1 MANTEIIIRTNN
13 TFKSK
18 DLTKATLGLAD
29 CFNSA
34 NKAYKDACVILA
46 KVEANKSY
54 KDDGFGSL
62 AEYAELIGLNK
73 SAAHKMENAGRL
85 ILSDNPV
92 IRDFAAKADYS
103 KLSLLQSEDEDD
115 VAEAIEK
122 GDLTPETTAAKVKE
136 WKAARPVKEGKEK
149 VVPTFHIYGHAL
161 KVTNVGGVN
170 ADDPVTR
177 FVEIDVTVGI
187 ASPADW
193 AREFDDTAIVSTV
206 KGPDGST
213 VYMALTAS
221 GSMFTYHAERVK
233 AEKKAKKAAP
243 AAFDLSKLP
252 DDVVARMIAEYNAKR
267 EAGKGE

>member
-1 MANTEIIIRTNN
+1 MASTEITIRTNN

-18 DLTKATLGLAD
+18 ELTKATLGLAD

-46 KVEANKSY
+46 KVEANQSWKE
-54 KDDGFGSL
+54 DGFKSL
-62 AEYAELIGLNK
+62 AEYGELIGLNK
-73 SAAHKMENAGRL
+73 SVTHKMENAGRL

-122 GDLTPETTAAKVKE
+122 GELTPETTAAKVKE

-149 VVPTFHIYGHAL
+149 VVPTFHIVGHGFIIQ
-161 KVTNVGGVN
+161 TVG
-170 ADDPVTR
+170 AAPEQ
-177 FVEIDVTVGI
+177 VEIDVTVGI

-193 AREFDDTAIVSTV
+193 AREFDNTAIVSSA
-206 KGPDGST
+206 KDPDGDT
-213 VYMALTAS
+213 LYMALTAA

-243 AAFDLSKLP
+243 VAFDLSKLP
-252 DDVVARMIAEYNAKR
+252 DDVVAKMIAEYNAKR
-267 EAGKGE
+267 EGK

>member
-1 MANTEIIIRTNN
+1 MATTEIIIRTNN

-54 KDDGFGSL
+54 KDDGFSSL

-85 ILSDNPV
+85 ILSDNPI

-103 KLSLLQSEDEDD
+103 KLSLLASEDEDE
-115 VAEAIEK
+115 VAEAVEK
-122 GDLTPETTAAKVKE
+122 GELSTESTAANVKA
-136 WKAARPVKEGKEK
+136 WKASRPVKEGKEK
-149 VVPTFHIYGHAL
+149 VVPTFRIVGAAL
-161 KVTNVGGVN
+161 TVN
-170 ADDPVTR
+170 GKKD
-177 FVEIDVTVGI
+177 IDVTIGI

-193 AREFDDTAIVSTV
+193 AREYDNTALVSTV
-206 KGPDGST
+206 KDADGT
-213 VYMALTAS
+213 THYVALTAD
-221 GSMFTYHAERVK
+221 GSMFNYIAERVK
-233 AEKKAKKAAP
+233 AEKKTKKAP
-243 AAFDLSKLP
+243 VAFDLSKLP
-252 DDVVARMIAEYNAKR
+252 DEVVAKMIAEYNAKR
-267 EAGKGE
+267 EGK

>member
-1 MANTEIIIRTNN
+1 MATTEIIIRTNN

-122 GDLTPETTAAKVKE
+122 GEITPETTAAKVKE

-161 KVTNVGGVN
+161 CMSAKPEDG
-170 ADDPVTR
+170 PVYK
-177 FVEIDVTVGI
+177 EIDVTVGI
-187 ASPADW
+187 ANPAEW
-193 AREFDDTAIVSTV
+193 AREYDETAVVSST
-206 KGPDGST
+206 KGPDT
-213 VYMALTAS
+213 NTLYMALTAD

>member
-1 MANTEIIIRTNN
+1 MATTEIIIRTNN

-54 KDDGFGSL
+54 KDDGFSSL

-103 KLSLLQSEDEDD
+103 KLSLLASEDEDE
-115 VAEAIEK
+115 VAEAVEK
-122 GDLTPETTAAKVKE
+122 GELSTESTAANVKA

-149 VVPTFHIYGHAL
+149 VVPTFHIVGAAL
-161 KVTNVGGVN
+161 TVN
-170 ADDPVTR
+170 GKKD
-177 FVEIDVTVGI
+177 IDVTIGV

-193 AREFDDTAIVSTV
+193 AREYDSTALVSTV
-206 KGPDGST
+206 KDAEGT
-213 VYMALTAS
+213 THYVALTAD
-221 GSMFTYHAERVK
+221 GSMFNYTAERVK
-233 AEKKAKKAAP
+233 AEKKTKKAAP
-243 AAFDLSKLP
+243 VAFDLSKLP
-252 DDVVARMIAEYNAKR
+252 DDVVAKMIAEYNAKR
-267 EAGKGE
+267 ETGKGE

>member
-1 MANTEIIIRTNN
+1 MSTNEIIIRTNN

-46 KVEANKSY
+46 KVEANKAY
-54 KDDGFGSL
+54 KDDGFSSL

-103 KLSLLQSEDEDD
+103 KLSLLASEDEDE
-115 VAEAIEK
+115 VAEAVEK
-122 GDLTPETTAAKVKE
+122 GELSAESTAANVKA

-149 VVPTFHIYGHAL
+149 IVPTFHI
-161 KVTNVGGVN
+161 VGCAYSGKD
-170 ADDPVTR
+170 AGIAP
-177 FVEIDVTVGI
+177 IDVTIGI

-193 AREFDDTAIVSTV
+193 AREFDSDAIVASA
-206 KGPDGST
+206 KDHDGAVT
-213 VYMALTAS
+213 YMALA
-221 GSMFTYHAERVK
+221 GDGGMFYYRAERVK

-243 AAFDLSKLP
+243 VAFDLSKLP
-252 DDVVARMIAEYNAKR
+252 DDVVAKMIAEYNAKR
-267 EAGKGE
+267 EAGEGK

>member
-1 MANTEIIIRTNN
+1 MADTEIIIRTNN

-46 KVEANKSY
+46 KVEANKAY
-54 KDDGFGSL
+54 KDDGFSSL

-122 GDLTPETTAAKVKE
+122 GELTPETTAAKVKE
-136 WKAARPVKEGKEK
+136 WKAARSVKEGKEK
-149 VVPTFHIYGHAL
+149 VVPTWKITGRTFHTDGTPGAL
-161 KVTNVGGVN
+161 
-170 ADDPVTR
+170 
-177 FVEIDVTVGI
+177 IDCTVGI
-187 ASPADW
+187 ASPAEW
-193 AREFDDTAIVSTV
+193 AREFDSTSIVASAKDANGNTR
-206 KGPDGST
+206 
-213 VYMALTAS
+213 YMALTAD
-221 GSMFTYHAERVK
+221 GAMFWYMADRVK
-233 AEKKAKKAAP
+233 AEKKGKKAAP

-252 DDVVARMIAEYNAKR
+252 DDVVAKMIAEYNAKR
-267 EAGKGE
+267 EGK

>member
-54 KDDGFGSL
+54 KDDGFASL

-103 KLSLLQSEDEDD
+103 KLSLLASEDEDE
-115 VAEAIEK
+115 VAEAVEK
-122 GDLTPETTAAKVKE
+122 GELSAESTAANVKA
-136 WKAARPVKEGKEK
+136 WKAARPVKDGKEK
-149 VVPTFHIYGHAL
+149 VVPTWKITGRTFHTDGTAGTL
-161 KVTNVGGVN
+161 
-170 ADDPVTR
+170 
-177 FVEIDVTVGI
+177 IDCTVGI

-193 AREFDDTAIVSTV
+193 AREFDSTAIVAAAKDANGNTR
-206 KGPDGST
+206 
-213 VYMALTAS
+213 YMALTAD
-221 GSMFTYHAERVK
+221 GAMFNYTAERVK

-243 AAFDLSKLP
+243 VAFDLSKLP
-252 DDVVARMIAEYNAKR
+252 DEVVAKMIAEYNAKR
-267 EAGKGE
+267 EAGEGK

>member
-1 MANTEIIIRTNN
+1 MANTEITIRTNN

-62 AEYAELIGLNK
+62 AEYAEVIGLNK

-103 KLSLLQSEDEDD
+103 KLSMLQSEDEDE

-122 GDLTPETTAAKVKE
+122 GELTPDTTAAKVKE
-136 WKAARPVKEGKEK
+136 WKAARPVKDGKEK
-149 VVPTFHIYGHAL
+149 VVPTWKITGRTFRTDGTAGTL
-161 KVTNVGGVN
+161 
-170 ADDPVTR
+170 
-177 FVEIDVTVGI
+177 IDCTVGI

-193 AREFDDTAIVSTV
+193 AREFDSTAIVATA
-206 KGPDGST
+206 KDANGNT
-213 VYMALTAS
+213 RYMALTAD
-221 GSMFTYHAERVK
+221 GAMFNYTAERVK

-243 AAFDLSKLP
+243 VSFDLSKLP
-252 DDVVARMIAEYNAKR
+252 DEVVAKMIAEYNAKR
-267 EAGKGE
+267 ETGKGK

>member
-1 MANTEIIIRTNN
+1 MSTTEITIRTNN
-13 TFKSK
+13 AFKSK

-103 KLSLLQSEDEDD
+103 KLAMLQSEDEDE

-122 GDLTPETTAAKVKE
+122 GELTADSTAANVKA
-136 WKAARPVKEGKEK
+136 WKASRPVKDGKEK
-149 VVPTFHIYGHAL
+149 VLPEFEVHIVFGNGRMLDIDKTALENIEALDGFVKVGTFK
-161 KVTNVGGVN
+161 KVDTIPGSEGEQKETPWDVLVN
-170 ADDPVTR
+170 PFTG
-177 FVEIDVTVGI
+177 EM
-187 ASPADW
+187 
-193 AREFDDTAIVSTV
+193 ARLY
-206 KGPDGST
+206 K
-213 VYMALTAS
+213 
-221 GSMFTYHAERVK
+221 VK
-233 AEKKAKKAAP
+233 AKVEKKSKKAAP
-243 AAFDLSKLP
+243 VAFDLSKLP
-252 DDVVARMIAEYNAKR
+252 DEVVAKMIAEYNAKR
-267 EAGKGE
+267 ETGKGE

>member
-1 MANTEIIIRTNN
+1 MSTSEIIIRTNN

-46 KVEANKSY
+46 KVEASKSY
-54 KDDGFGSL
+54 KEDGFASL

-103 KLSLLQSEDEDD
+103 KLSLLASEDEDE
-115 VAEAIEK
+115 VAEAVEK
-122 GDLTPETTAAKVKE
+122 GELTTDSTAANVKA
-136 WKAARPVKEGKEK
+136 WKASRPVKEGKEK
-149 VVPTFHIYGHAL
+149 VVPTFHIVGAAL
-161 KVTNVGGVN
+161 TVN
-170 ADDPVTR
+170 GKKD
-177 FVEIDVTVGI
+177 IDVTIGI

-193 AREFDDTAIVSTV
+193 AREYDNTSLVSTV
-206 KGPDGST
+206 KDADGT
-213 VYMALTAS
+213 THYMALTAS
-221 GSMFTYHAERVK
+221 GDMFNYTAERVK
-233 AEKKAKKAAP
+233 ADKKSKKAAP
-243 AAFDLSKLP
+243 VAFDLSKLP
-252 DDVVARMIAEYNAKR
+252 DEVVAKMIAEYNAKR
-267 EAGKGE
+267 EGK

>member
-103 KLSLLQSEDEDD
+103 KLSLLQSEDEDE

-122 GDLTPETTAAKVKE
+122 GELTPDTTAAKVKE
-136 WKAARPVKEGKEK
+136 WKAARPVKDGKEK
-149 VVPTFHIYGHAL
+149 IVPTWKITGRTFHTDGTAGTL
-161 KVTNVGGVN
+161 
-170 ADDPVTR
+170 
-177 FVEIDVTVGI
+177 IDVTVGI

-193 AREFDDTAIVSTV
+193 AREFDSTAIVSSAKDANGNTR
-206 KGPDGST
+206 
-213 VYMALTAS
+213 YMALTSDGA
-221 GSMFTYHAERVK
+221 MFWYMAERVK
-233 AEKKAKKAAP
+233 AEKKAKKATP
-243 AAFDLSKLP
+243 VAFDLSKLP
-252 DDVVARMIAEYNAKR
+252 DDVVAKMIAEYNAKR
-267 EAGKGE
+267 EAGEGK

>member
-46 KVEANKSY
+46 KVEANKAY
-54 KDDGFGSL
+54 KDDGFSSL

-85 ILSDNPV
+85 ILSDNPL

-103 KLSLLQSEDEDD
+103 KLSLLQSEDVDE

-122 GDLTPETTAAKVKE
+122 GELTPDTTAAKVKE
-136 WKAARPVKEGKEK
+136 WKAARPVKDGKEK
-149 VVPTFHIYGHAL
+149 IVPTWKITGTAFDKQTQKSRDFFETL
-161 KVTNVGGVN
+161 
-170 ADDPVTR
+170 
-177 FVEIDVTVGI
+177 GI

-193 AREFDDTAIVSTV
+193 AREYDNTALVSTV
-206 KGPDGST
+206 KGPDG
-213 VYMALTAS
+213 VVHYVALTAD
-221 GSMFTYHAERVK
+221 GSMFNYTAERVK
-233 AEKKAKKAAP
+233 AEKSKKAAP
-243 AAFDLSKLP
+243 VAFDLSKLP
-252 DDVVARMIAEYNAKR
+252 DDVVAKMIAEYNAKR
-267 EAGKGE
+267 ETGKGE

>member
-13 TFKSK
+13 TFKSN

-54 KDDGFGSL
+54 KDDGFASL

-103 KLSLLQSEDEDD
+103 KLSLLASEDEDE
-115 VAEAIEK
+115 VAEAVEK
-122 GDLTPETTAAKVKE
+122 GELSTESTAANVKA
-136 WKAARPVKEGKEK
+136 WKASRPVKEGKEK
-149 VVPTFHIYGHAL
+149 VVPTFHIVGAAL
-161 KVTNVGGVN
+161 TVN
-170 ADDPVTR
+170 GKKD
-177 FVEIDVTVGI
+177 IDVTIGI
-187 ASPADW
+187 ASPAEW
-193 AREFDDTAIVSTV
+193 AREYDNTALVSAV
-206 KGPDGST
+206 KDADGIT
-213 VYMALTAS
+213 HYVALTAE
-221 GSMFTYHAERVK
+221 GSMFNYTAERVK
-233 AEKKAKKAAP
+233 AEKKSKKATP
-243 AAFDLSKLP
+243 VVFDLSKLP
-252 DDVVARMIAEYNAKR
+252 DEVVEKMIAEYNAKR
-267 EAGKGE
+267 EGK

>member
-1 MANTEIIIRTNN
+1 MANAEIIIRTNN
-13 TFKSK
+13 AFKSK

-54 KDDGFGSL
+54 KDDGFASL

-103 KLSLLQSEDEDD
+103 KLSMLQSEDEDE

-122 GDLTPETTAAKVKE
+122 GEITPESTAANVKA

-149 VVPTFHIYGHAL
+149 IVPTFRIIGTAFT
-161 KVTNVGGVN
+161 KAAVDSTAAGIVPI
-170 ADDPVTR
+170 D
-177 FVEIDVTVGI
+177 VEIGI

-193 AREFDDTAIVSTV
+193 AREYDNTALVSTV
-206 KGPDGST
+206 KDVDGT
-213 VYMALTAS
+213 THYVALTAD
-221 GSMFTYHAERVK
+221 GSMFNYTAARVTVK
-233 AEKKAKKAAP
+233 EKKTKKAP
-243 AAFDLSKLP
+243 VAFDLSKLP
-252 DDVVARMIAEYNAKR
+252 DDVVAKMIAEYNAKR
-267 EAGKGE
+267 EGK

>member
-1 MANTEIIIRTNN
+1 MSTTEIIIRTNN

-54 KDDGFGSL
+54 KDDGFSSL

-85 ILSDNPV
+85 ILSDNPI

-103 KLSLLQSEDEDD
+103 KLSLLASEDEDD
-115 VAEAIEK
+115 VAEAVEK
-122 GDLTPETTAAKVKE
+122 GELSTESTAANVKA

-149 VVPTFHIYGHAL
+149 VVPTFHIVGAAL
-161 KVTNVGGVN
+161 TVKGKK
-170 ADDPVTR
+170 D
-177 FVEIDVTVGI
+177 IDVTIGI

-193 AREFDDTAIVSTV
+193 AREYDSTALVSTV
-206 KGPDGST
+206 KDADGT
-213 VYMALTAS
+213 THYLALTAD
-221 GSMFTYHAERVK
+221 GSMFNYTAERVK
-233 AEKKAKKAAP
+233 AEKKGKKAAP
-243 AAFDLSKLP
+243 VAFDLSKLP
-252 DDVVARMIAEYNAKR
+252 DEVVAKMISEYNAKR
-267 EAGKGE
+267 ETGKGE

>member
-1 MANTEIIIRTNN
+1 MHTSEIIIRTNN

-54 KDDGFGSL
+54 KDDGFASL

-103 KLSLLQSEDEDD
+103 KLSLLASEDEDE
-115 VAEAIEK
+115 VAEAVEK
-122 GDLTPETTAAKVKE
+122 GELSSDSTAANVKA
-136 WKAARPVKEGKEK
+136 WKASRPVKEGKEK
-149 VVPTFHIYGHAL
+149 VVPTFHIVGAAL
-161 KVTNVGGVN
+161 TVN
-170 ADDPVTR
+170 GKKD
-177 FVEIDVTVGI
+177 IDVTIGI

-193 AREFDDTAIVSTV
+193 AREYDNTALVSTV
-206 KGPDGST
+206 KDADST
-213 VYMALTAS
+213 VYYIALTAD
-221 GSMFTYHAERVK
+221 GSMFNYTAERVK
-233 AEKKAKKAAP
+233 AEKKSKKAAP
-243 AAFDLSKLP
+243 VAFDLSKLP
-252 DDVVARMIAEYNAKR
+252 DEVVAKMIAEYNAKR
-267 EAGKGE
+267 EGK

>member
-1 MANTEIIIRTNN
+1 MATTEIIIRTNN

-46 KVEANKSY
+46 KVEANKAY
-54 KDDGFGSL
+54 KDDGFSSL

-103 KLSLLQSEDEDD
+103 KLSLLASEDEDD
-115 VAEAIEK
+115 VAEAVEK
-122 GDLTPETTAAKVKE
+122 GELTTDSTAANVKA
-136 WKAARPVKEGKEK
+136 WKASRPVKDGKEK
-149 VVPTFHIYGHAL
+149 VVPNWHISGHAL
-161 KVTNVGGVN
+161 KRTPMTDKAELV
-170 ADDPVTR
+170 P
-177 FVEIDVTVGI
+177 IDVTIGI
-187 ASPADW
+187 ASPAEW
-193 AREFDDTAIVSTV
+193 AREYDDTALVSSV
-206 KGPDGST
+206 KDNDGT
-213 VYMALTAS
+213 IHYTALTAD
-221 GSMFTYHAERVK
+221 GSMFTYTAERVK

-243 AAFDLSKLP
+243 VAFDLSKLP
-252 DDVVARMIAEYNAKR
+252 DDVVAKMIAEYNAKR
-267 EAGKGE
+267 ETGKGE

>member
-1 MANTEIIIRTNN
+1 MSTTEIIIRTNN

-54 KDDGFGSL
+54 KDDGFSSL

-103 KLSLLQSEDEDD
+103 KLSLLASEDEDD
-115 VAEAIEK
+115 VAEAVEK
-122 GDLTPETTAAKVKE
+122 GELSTESTAANVKA
-136 WKAARPVKEGKEK
+136 WKASRPVKDSKEK
-149 VVPTFHIYGHAL
+149 VVPTFHIVGAAL
-161 KVTNVGGVN
+161 TVN
-170 ADDPVTR
+170 GKKD
-177 FVEIDVTVGI
+177 IDVTIGI

-193 AREFDDTAIVSTV
+193 AREYDNTALVSNVKDADDIVH
-206 KGPDGST
+206 
-213 VYMALTAS
+213 YMALTAD
-221 GSMFTYHAERVK
+221 GSMFNYTAERVK
-233 AEKKAKKAAP
+233 AEKKSKKTAP
-243 AAFDLSKLP
+243 VAFDLSKLP
-252 DDVVARMIAEYNAKR
+252 DDVVAKMIAEYNAKR
-267 EAGKGE
+267 EGK

>member
-13 TFKSK
+13 AFKSK

-54 KDDGFGSL
+54 KDDGFSSL

-85 ILSDNPV
+85 ILSDNPI

-103 KLSLLQSEDEDD
+103 KLSLLASEDEDV
-115 VAEAIEK
+115 VAEAVEK
-122 GDLTPETTAAKVKE
+122 GELTADSTAANVKA
-136 WKAARPVKEGKEK
+136 WKASRPVKEGKEK
-149 VVPTFHIYGHAL
+149 IVPTWAITGHAL
-161 KVTNVGGVN
+161 KRTPGTDKAELVPINVT
-170 ADDPVTR
+170 
-177 FVEIDVTVGI
+177 IGI

-193 AREFDDTAIVSTV
+193 AREYDDTALVSSV
-206 KGPDGST
+206 KDDSGAMH
-213 VYMALTAS
+213 YTAFTAD
-221 GSMFTYHAERVK
+221 GSMFTYTAERVK
-233 AEKKAKKAAP
+233 TEKKTKKAAP
-243 AAFDLSKLP
+243 VAFDLSKLP
-252 DDVVARMIAEYNAKR
+252 DDVVAKMIADYNARR
-267 EAGKGE
+267 EAEKGE

>member
-46 KVEANKSY
+46 KVEVNKSY
-54 KDDGFGSL
+54 KEDGFSSL

-85 ILSDNPV
+85 ILSDNPI
-92 IRDFAAKADYS
+92 IRDFSAKADYS
-103 KLSLLQSEDEDD
+103 KLSLLASEDEDE

-122 GDLTPETTAAKVKE
+122 GELTPESTAANVKA
-136 WKAARPVKEGKEK
+136 WKATRPVKEGKEK
-149 VVPTFHIYGHAL
+149 VVPNWHI
-161 KVTNVGGVN
+161 VGTAFTKAVVDAN
-170 ADDPVTR
+170 KARLVP
-177 FVEIDVTVGI
+177 IDVTIGI

-193 AREFDDTAIVSTV
+193 AREYDNTALVSTV
-206 KGPDGST
+206 KDSDGT
-213 VYMALTAS
+213 THYVALTAD
-221 GSMFTYHAERVK
+221 GSMFNYTAERVK
-233 AEKKAKKAAP
+233 AEKKSKKAAP
-243 AAFDLSKLP
+243 VAFDLSKLP
-252 DDVVARMIAEYNAKR
+252 DEVVAKMIAEYNAKR
-267 EAGKGE
+267 EGK

>member
-46 KVEANKSY
+46 KVEVNKSY
-54 KDDGFGSL
+54 KDDGFSSL

-103 KLSLLQSEDEDD
+103 KLSLLASEDEDE
-115 VAEAIEK
+115 VAEAVEK
-122 GDLTPETTAAKVKE
+122 GELSAESTAANVKA

-149 VVPTFHIYGHAL
+149 VVPTFHIIGAAL
-161 KVTNVGGVN
+161 TVSGKK
-170 ADDPVTR
+170 D
-177 FVEIDVTVGI
+177 IDVTIGI

-193 AREFDDTAIVSTV
+193 AREFDNTALVSTV
-206 KGPDGST
+206 KDSDGVT
-213 VYMALTAS
+213 HYIALTAE
-221 GSMFTYHAERVK
+221 GSMFNYTAERVK
-233 AEKKAKKAAP
+233 AEKKSKKAAP
-243 AAFDLSKLP
+243 VAFDLSKLP
-252 DDVVARMIAEYNAKR
+252 DEIVAKMIAEYNAKR
-267 EAGKGE
+267 EGK

>member
-13 TFKSK
+13 KFKSK

-54 KDDGFGSL
+54 KDDGFSSL

-103 KLSLLQSEDEDD
+103 KLSLLASEDEDD
-115 VAEAIEK
+115 VAEAVEK
-122 GDLTPETTAAKVKE
+122 GELSTESTAANVKA
-136 WKAARPVKEGKEK
+136 WKASRPVKEGKEK

-161 KVTNVGGVN
+161 CMSAKPEDG
-170 ADDPVTR
+170 PKYK
-177 FVEIDVTVGI
+177 EIDVTVGI
-187 ASPADW
+187 ANPVEW
-193 AREFDDTAIVSTV
+193 AREYDSTAVVSST
-206 KGPDGST
+206 KGPDT
-213 VYMALTAS
+213 ATLYMALTAD

-233 AEKKAKKAAP
+233 DEKKSKKAAP
-243 AAFDLSKLP
+243 VAFDLSKLP
-252 DDVVARMIAEYNAKR
+252 DDIVAKMIAEYNAKR
-267 EAGKGE
+267 EGK

>member
-46 KVEANKSY
+46 KVEAKKSY
-54 KDDGFGSL
+54 KDDGFSSL

-103 KLSLLQSEDEDD
+103 KLSLLASEDEDD
-115 VAEAIEK
+115 VAEAVEK
-122 GDLTPETTAAKVKE
+122 GELSTESTAANVKA

-149 VVPTFHIYGHAL
+149 VVPTFHIVGAAL
-161 KVTNVGGVN
+161 TVN
-170 ADDPVTR
+170 GKKD
-177 FVEIDVTVGI
+177 IDVTIGI

-193 AREFDDTAIVSTV
+193 AREYDNTALVSTV
-206 KGPDGST
+206 KDANGT
-213 VYMALTAS
+213 THYMALTAD
-221 GSMFTYHAERVK
+221 GSMFNYTAERVK
-233 AEKKAKKAAP
+233 AEKSKKTAP
-243 AAFDLSKLP
+243 VAFDLSKLP
-252 DDVVARMIAEYNAKR
+252 DEIVAKMIAEYNAKR
-267 EAGKGE
+267 EGK

>member
-46 KVEANKSY
+46 KVEANKAY
-54 KDDGFGSL
+54 KDDGFTSL

-85 ILSDNPV
+85 ILSENPV

-103 KLSLLQSEDEDD
+103 KLSLLASEDEDD
-115 VAEAIEK
+115 VAEAVEK
-122 GDLTPETTAAKVKE
+122 GELTTASTAANGKA
-136 WKAARPVKEGKEK
+136 WKASRPAKDGKEK
-149 VVPTFHIYGHAL
+149 VVPTWHIYGHAL
-161 KVTNVGGVN
+161 FMSGDSKDVPFYR
-170 ADDPVTR
+170 A
-177 FVEIDVTVGI
+177 IDVTIGI
-187 ASPADW
+187 ANPVDW
-193 AREFDDTAIVSTV
+193 AREYDDSAIVSTA
-206 KGPDGST
+206 KGPDGVT
-213 VYMALTAS
+213 HYMALTAD
-221 GSMFTYHAERVK
+221 GSMFNYTAERVK

-243 AAFDLSKLP
+243 VAFDLSKLP
-252 DDVVARMIAEYNAKR
+252 DEIVAKMIAEYNAKR
-267 EAGKGE
+267 EGK

>member
-1 MANTEIIIRTNN
+1 MATTEIIIRTNN

-34 NKAYKDACVILA
+34 NKAYKDACIILA

-54 KDDGFGSL
+54 KDDGFSSL

-103 KLSLLQSEDEDD
+103 KLSLLASEDEDE
-115 VAEAIEK
+115 VAEAVEK
-122 GDLTPETTAAKVKE
+122 GELTTDSTAANVKA

-149 VVPTFHIYGHAL
+149 VVPTWIITGRAFYCDGRPS
-161 KVTNVGGVN
+161 TM
-170 ADDPVTR
+170 
-177 FVEIDVTVGI
+177 IDLTVGI
-187 ASPADW
+187 DNPINW
-193 AREFDDTAIVSTV
+193 AREFDSTAFC
-206 KGPDGST
+206 
-213 VYMALTAS
+213 AS
-221 GSMFTYHAERVK
+221 AKDANGKVHYIAMTSQGDMFNYTAERVK
-233 AEKKAKKAAP
+233 AEKAKKAAP
-243 AAFDLSKLP
+243 VAFDLSKLP
-252 DDVVARMIAEYNAKR
+252 DDVVAKMIAEYKAKC
-267 EAGKGE
+267 EGK

>member
-1 MANTEIIIRTNN
+1 MATTEIIIRTNN

-54 KDDGFGSL
+54 KDDGFSSL

-85 ILSDNPV
+85 ILSDNPI

-103 KLSLLQSEDEDD
+103 KLSLLASEDEDE
-115 VAEAIEK
+115 VAEAVEK
-122 GDLTPETTAAKVKE
+122 GELSAESTAANVKA

-149 VVPTFHIYGHAL
+149 IVPTFHIVGHGFIIQSVGAVPE
-161 KVTNVGGVN
+161 KV
-170 ADDPVTR
+170 D
-177 FVEIDVTVGI
+177 IDVTIGI

-193 AREFDDTAIVSTV
+193 AREYDNTALVSTV
-206 KGPDGST
+206 KDGDGT
-213 VYMALTAS
+213 THYVALTAD
-221 GSMFTYHAERVK
+221 GSMFNYTAERVK
-233 AEKKAKKAAP
+233 AEKKTKKAP
-243 AAFDLSKLP
+243 VAFDLSKLP
-252 DDVVARMIAEYNAKR
+252 DEIVAKMIAEYNAKR
-267 EAGKGE
+267 EGK

>member
-1 MANTEIIIRTNN
+1 MSNTEIIIRTNN

-122 GDLTPETTAAKVKE
+122 GELTPDTTAAKVKE
-136 WKAARPVKEGKEK
+136 WKAARPVKDGKEK
-149 VVPTFHIYGHAL
+149 VVPTFHIVGAAL
-161 KVTNVGGVN
+161 DKTVGKT
-170 ADDPVTR
+170 D
-177 FVEIDVTVGI
+177 IDVTIGI

-193 AREFDDTAIVSTV
+193 AREFDNTALVSTV
-206 KGPDGST
+206 KDACGVT
-213 VYMALTAS
+213 HYIALTAE
-221 GSMFTYHAERVK
+221 GNMFNYTAERVK

-243 AAFDLSKLP
+243 VAFDLSKLP
-252 DDVVARMIAEYNAKR
+252 DDVVAKMIAEYNAKR
-267 EAGKGE
+267 ETGKGE

>member
-18 DLTKATLGLAD
+18 DLTKATIGLAD

-54 KDDGFGSL
+54 KDDGFSSL

-103 KLSLLQSEDEDD
+103 KLSLLASEDEDD
-115 VAEAIEK
+115 VAEAVEK
-122 GDLTPETTAAKVKE
+122 GELSAESTAANVKA

-149 VVPTFHIYGHAL
+149 VVPTFHIVGHGFIKA
-161 KVTNVGGVN
+161 VGAV
-170 ADDPVTR
+170 PEQ
-177 FVEIDVTVGI
+177 VEIDVTLGI

-193 AREFDDTAIVSTV
+193 AREYDSTALVSTV
-206 KGPDGST
+206 KDNDGGT
-213 VYMALTAS
+213 HYVALTAK
-221 GSMFTYHAERVK
+221 GAMFTYTAERVK
-233 AEKKAKKAAP
+233 AEKKTKKAAP
-243 AAFDLSKLP
+243 VAFDLSKLP
-252 DDVVARMIAEYNAKR
+252 DEIVAKMISEYNAKR
-267 EAGKGE
+267 EAGEGK

>member
-18 DLTKATLGLAD
+18 DLNKATLGLAD

-34 NKAYKDACVILA
+34 NKAYKDACIILA
-46 KVEANKSY
+46 KVEAKQSW
-54 KDDGFGSL
+54 KEDGFKSL
-62 AEYAELIGLNK
+62 AEYGECIGLNK
-73 SAAHKMENAGRL
+73 SVTHKMENAGRL
-85 ILSDNPV
+85 ILSDNPI

-103 KLSLLQSEDEDD
+103 KLSMLQSEDENE

-122 GDLTPETTAAKVKE
+122 GELTPNTTAANVKA

-170 ADDPVTR
+170 AEDVVTR
-177 FVEIDVTVGI
+177 LVEIDVTIGI

-193 AREFDDTAIVSTV
+193 AREYDNTALVSTV
-206 KGPDGST
+206 KDSDGT
-213 VYMALTAS
+213 THYVALTAD
-221 GSMFTYHAERVK
+221 GSMFNYTAERVK
-233 AEKKAKKAAP
+233 TEKSKKATP
-243 AAFDLSKLP
+243 VAFDLSKLP
-252 DDVVARMIAEYNAKR
+252 DEVVAKMIAEYNAKR
-267 EAGKGE
+267 EGK